1 MITGIRERGFLVAA
15 LVAFAGMASPC
26 LGQTQT
32 ILPQIADGGNW
43 RTAVM
48 LVNTTTSPGTVNL
61 NFFQGVAAGNTIPWN
76 PPFLETS
83 STQNLTIA
91 AGGTLFLHTPGTSPI
106 LAQGW
111 GQVNGTPGIFAY
123 AIYTYG
129 GIPGRPDQDG
139 TSPAA
144 GSATRILV
152 PFDNAAGFATS
163 MAIVNPTG
171 SAETVYVNIQND
183 NGTITQTTLTAP
195 LPGNGQLAFT
205 LAQQFPVTA
214 GRRGLAEFYVNT
226 GGGIAISAFRFNPT
240 IALTSIPVA
249 LTGGPPIIG
258 ATPPPPSLL
267 GKSFVIDGTMVVASQ
282 TVTIQIQAAPT
293 GGGAYSLLLTQIAP
307 QSPVSVKFGYSGT
320 VATLVDNT
328 ITFSGATV
336 GGTYTN
342 NGNLFTITSA
352 TLALTV
358 AEVKIGSAVT
368 GTLRFITAA
377 GSVDATIT
385 GTLTAIQ

>member
-1 MITGIRERGFLVAA
+1 MTRIRNTSYCAAMIFV
-15 LVAFAGMASPC
+15 GMVSQC
-26 LGQTQT
+26 MGQTQT

-48 LVNTTTSPGTVNL
+48 LVNTTTSAGTVNL
-61 NFFQGVAAGNTIPWN
+61 NFFQAVAAGNTISWN

-83 STQNLTIA
+83 TTQNLTVA
-91 AGGTLFLHTPGTSPI
+91 AGGTMFLHTSGTSPI

-111 GQVNGTPGIFAY
+111 GQVSGFPGIFAY

-171 SAETVYVNIQND
+171 SAETVYVNIQD
-183 NGTITQTTLTAP
+183 ESGSITQTTLTAP
-195 LPGNGQLAFT
+195 LPGFGQLAFT
-205 LAQQFPVTA
+205 LAQQFPATA
-214 GRRGLAEFYVNT
+214 GHRGVAEFYVNT

-240 IALTSIPVA
+240 IALTSIPVV

-258 ATPPPPSLL
+258 ATPPLPSLL

-293 GGGAYSLLLTQIAP
+293 GGGAYGLLLTQIAP

-336 GGTYTN
+336 GGLYTN

-358 AEVKIGSAVT
+358 TEVKKDSSVT
-368 GTLRFITAA
+368 GTLRFISAA